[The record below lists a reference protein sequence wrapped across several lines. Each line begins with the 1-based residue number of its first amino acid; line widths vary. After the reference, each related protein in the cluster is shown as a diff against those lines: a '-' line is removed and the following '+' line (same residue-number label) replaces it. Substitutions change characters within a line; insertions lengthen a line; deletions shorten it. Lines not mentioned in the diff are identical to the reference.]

1 MQAGSDDRPAR
12 PGRPR
17 PGPGCCRPS
26 RTRGRHLRRP
36 RLREFTRGESDPGIP
51 EGRAGRQ
58 GPRRCADRRAPP
70 AAVRARRPDPRPRRR
85 PPPARATRRRLVRP
99 AAPGLAA
106 RLLPRLRRRRG
117 RRLHHL
123 TAMGQNT
130 GHHARDAGQV
140 GQAGQA
146 LEALRMHRAGD
157 SHRTIAAALGVGKST
172 IARWLTDAL
181 DAPQKA
187 LDRAA
192 RDYRLETHE
201 WIDKGR
207 DANVDQLD
215 TPGAANVVLRATENV
230 ARLEGL
236 YAAPVPQPAAAAA
249 WATAQVIIEH
259 RDGSFSA
266 GNHGEVIDETR
277 HHIVV
282 RDDLMPPP
290 TRQANETP
298 TEYNAR
304 CM

>member
-1 MQAGSDDRPAR
+1 
-12 PGRPR
+12 
-17 PGPGCCRPS
+17 
-26 RTRGRHLRRP
+26 
-36 RLREFTRGESDPGIP
+36 
-51 EGRAGRQ
+51 
-58 GPRRCADRRAPP
+58 
-70 AAVRARRPDPRPRRR
+70 
-85 PPPARATRRRLVRP
+85 
-99 AAPGLAA
+99 
-106 RLLPRLRRRRG
+106 
-117 RRLHHL
+117 
-123 TAMGQNT
+123 MGQNT

-201 WIDKGR
+201 WIDKVR

-249 WATAQVIIEH
+249 WAQAQVIIEH
-259 RDGSFSA
+259 RDGSFS
-266 GNHGEVIDETR
+266 GGHGEVIDETR

-282 RDDLMPPP
+282 RDDTISPP
-290 TRQANETP
+290 TALPGESW
-298 TEYNAR
+298 TEYAAR
-304 CM
+304 CRAVGREPPAQVTWHLGPRDGTGT